1 MYSLVYRAEALFPS
15 CRAVLRSEI
24 DQLIT
29 VRRCVICFRPAKI
42 DRIVEVSLQDTPLL
56 DHVQGHNA
64 TDIIAQILFA
74 EHAPI
79 HGRCLPIWD
88 TLQFHQYRKFTTW
101 EYQWETHCREYV
113 PRYIHWY
120 KELVQ
125 CIETRNARA
134 LVHWPLPSAGRKPR
148 PREAVGQM
156 FHKCIQQH
164 WHCRGFRHPVSPAFQ
179 INISLAKVTSS
190 EWVKVTSP
198 ECISPQRCPFKPTE
212 ENIKFAFPHIHIND
226 IELFSPEGMSIAV
239 KC

>member
-29 VRRCVICFRPAKI
+29 VRRCAICFRPAKI

-74 EHAPI
+74 EHVPI
-79 HGRCLPIWD
+79 HGRCLPIWSI
-88 TLQFHQYRKFTTW
+88 LQLRRYGNFPAW
-101 EYQWETHCREYV
+101 EHQWETHCQAYA

-134 LVHWPLPSAGRKPR
+134 LARWPLPTGRKPR

-156 FHKCIQQH
+156 FHKCIQH
-164 WHCRGFRHPVSPAFQ
+164 WYCHAFQDSVSPQFR
-179 INISLAKVTSS
+179 INISLAKVASP
-190 EWVKVTSP
+190 EWAKVTNSVK
-198 ECISPQRCPFKPTE
+198 FKPITE
-212 ENIKFAFPHIHIND
+212 EDIRYAFPHITIND
-226 IELFSPEGMSIAV
+226 SELFDSEGMYVAV
-239 KC
+239 KKC